1 LEGAILMK
9 WERGP
14 EATSKMHR
22 RHRSRAEADQLAAE
36 YEASGLT
43 REAFCRQREV
53 PLKTL
58 CRYVT
63 RYWREKGDTPQSPRL
78 MQVEVTA
85 PGCVSGALNVLV
97 RGGRRIEVSRGFDAA
112 TLRQL
117 ITVLEQA

>member
-1 LEGAILMK
+1 M
-9 WERGP
+9 
-14 EATSKMHR
+14 
-22 RHRSRAEADQLAAE
+22 AAE

-43 REAFCRQREV
+43 REAFCRERDV

-63 RYWREKGDTPQSPRL
+63 RYRRENAGAIQSPRF
-78 MQVEVTA
+78 MQVEVT
-85 PGCVSGALNVLV
+85 GATSIASALTVLLA
-97 RGGRRIEVSRGFDAA
+97 GERRIEVNRGFDAG

>member
-1 LEGAILMK
+1 VVQKQPTG
-9 WERGP
+9 RP
-14 EATSKMHR
+14 R

-43 REAFCRQREV
+43 REAFCQQRDV

-63 RYWREKGDTPQSPRL
+63 RYRSEKPGTTPAPRFVP
-78 MQVEVTA
+78 VEVT
-85 PGCVSGALNVLV
+85 GAGGISSALTVLLA
-97 RGGRRIEVSRGFDAA
+97 GGRRIEVNRGFDGG

-117 ITVLEQA
+117 ITALEQA

>member
-1 LEGAILMK
+1 MVRRQAAEK
-9 WERGP
+9 
-14 EATSKMHR
+14 HR

-43 REAFCRQREV
+43 REAFCQQRDV

-63 RYWREKGDTPQSPRL
+63 RYRGENAGIVQSSRFV
-78 MQVEVTA
+78 QVEVTA
-85 PGCVSGALNVLV
+85 PASMSSPLTVLLP
-97 RGGRRIEVSRGFDAA
+97 GGRRIEVSRGFDAG

-117 ITVLEQA
+117 IAALDQA